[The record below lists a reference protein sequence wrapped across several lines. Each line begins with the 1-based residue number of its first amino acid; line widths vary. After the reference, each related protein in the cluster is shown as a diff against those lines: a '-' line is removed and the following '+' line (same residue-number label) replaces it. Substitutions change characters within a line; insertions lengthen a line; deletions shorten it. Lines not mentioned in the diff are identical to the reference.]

1 MSLGPTTRYTAQDP
15 RDAQAV
21 ALKRAHPDWP
31 AGRIAAAV
39 GIGRGRCQELLAEA
53 GLGRTRPGRPSEG
66 HAAPAWYERPCGRI
80 QALRRAHG
88 IDV

>member
-1 MSLGPTTRYTAQDP
+1 VSASPSCRYAADDP
-15 RDAQAV
+15 RDAQAI
-21 ALKRAHPDWP
+21 ALKRENPKWS

-53 GLGRTRPGRPSEG
+53 GIGHRRPGRPPEPME
-66 HAAPAWYERPCGRI
+66 APAWFDRPCGRV

-88 IDV
+88 IDA